1 MDMKKNKLKKM
12 TAVSSV
18 LATPKTKV
26 LSAQLKKTAV
36 IKKFWI
42 GFDLGG
48 TKMMAVAVDEKNKV
62 LASAR
67 KATHG
72 DEGVQKGK
80 VRILKLIEEVMALG
94 ALDKKGLQGI
104 GMGCPGLVNPAQG
117 ILLSAPNLGWNKVN
131 FKLFFKQHYGVDSV
145 VLNDVDAGTYGEY
158 FLGTGDKERSVLG
171 VFPGTGLGAGFVHQG
186 RLLMGRH
193 LSAMELG
200 MIYLPGTHL
209 GSSLPGAVLLEDL
222 TSRLA
227 LAAQAS
233 IACHR
238 GQLPELNKKSQGN
251 LRDIRSKA
259 LAATILSGQPAAVMM
274 MDQSLEYLAMGVAL
288 TVNLL
293 APDEIVLGGGLV
305 EEMHRKIMTDLK
317 SKVKKYALP
326 ELTKSIKYRVATLG
340 GQAVAL
346 GAMAW
351 FRQGSKIS

>member
-1 MDMKKNKLKKM
+1 MKNTKIQKTTGVSSAKVATKKVVLSTKLK
-12 TAVSSV
+12 TSS
-18 LATPKTKV
+18 
-26 LSAQLKKTAV
+26 V

-48 TKMMAVAVDEKNKV
+48 TKMMVVAVDEKNKV

-72 DEGVQKGK
+72 DEGVRKGK
-80 VRILKLIEEVMALG
+80 MRILKLIEEVIALG

-104 GMGCPGLVNPAQG
+104 GIGCPGLVNPAQG
-117 ILLSAPNLGWNKVN
+117 ILISAPNLGWYKVN
-131 FKLFFKQHYGVDSV
+131 FKAFFKQHYGVDSV
-145 VLNDVDAGTYGEY
+145 VLNDVDAGTFGEY
-158 FLGTGDKERSVLG
+158 FLGIGDKNRSVLG

-186 RLLMGRH
+186 RLLMGRS

-233 IACHR
+233 IACYR

-251 LRDIRSKA
+251 LREIRSKA
-259 LAATILSGQPAAVMM
+259 LAASVLSNRPAAMMM

-305 EEMHRKIMTDLK
+305 EEMPKKIMIDLK
-317 SKVKKYALP
+317 RKVEKYALP
-326 ELTKSIKYRVATLG
+326 ELSKTLKYRVATLG

-351 FRQGSKIS
+351 FRHGAKIS